1 MGMTTKLT
9 VTDIQEIN
17 KIYNEG
23 NTLAYLGYKYKMNP
37 SSISRYIWKPRRAG
51 KQQVI
56 TEEIGQAIHKL
67 RKQGYSYL
75 KIEKLVGVSRSVVWL
90 YLNK

>member
-1 MGMTTKLT
+1 MARITKLT

-23 NTLAYLGYKYKMNP
+23 NTLAYLGYRYKMNP
-37 SSISRYIWKPRRAG
+37 SSISRYIWKPRPRG
-51 KQQVI
+51 KQRAI

-67 RKQGYSYL
+67 REQGYSYL
-75 KIEKLVGVSRSVVWL
+75 KIEKSVGVSRSVVWL